1 MINKVNQTAYAL
13 IFKELLEGPLTARD
27 AIEITGLH
35 IQTANNLFKCFK
47 KHKIVYIASWETDS
61 MGRDAFPVYQ
71 IGNKPD
77 KKRRAMTSA
86 ERSARFKAKQ
96 KALALINLTTN
107 TTNTNMG
114 ATPALS
120 K

>member
-13 IFKELLEGPLTARD
+13 IFKELLEGPLTARE

-47 KHKIVYIASWETDS
+47 KHKIVYIASWEPDS
-61 MGRDAFPVYQ
+61 LGRDAFPVYQ

-77 KKRRAMTSA
+77 KKRRAMTST

-96 KALALINLTTN
+96 KALSLINLT
-107 TTNTNMG
+107 TNMG

>member
-13 IFKELLEGPLTARD
+13 IFKELLDGPLTARD

-35 IQTANNLFKCFK
+35 IQTANNLFNCFK

-61 MGRDAFPVYQ
+61 MGRDAFPVYE

-77 KKRRAMTSA
+77 KKRRRMSGA

-96 KALALINLTTN
+96 KALSLINLT
-107 TTNTNMG
+107 TNMG

>member
-13 IFKELLEGPLTARD
+13 IFKELLEGPMTAHE
-27 AIEITGLH
+27 ASELTGLY
-35 IQTANNLFKCFK
+35 IQTTNHLFKCFK

-61 MGRDAFPVYQ
+61 LGRDMIPVYQ

-77 KKRRAMTSA
+77 KKRRALTSA
-86 ERSARFKAKQ
+86 QRSARWKAKQ
-96 KALALINLTTN
+96 KALSIINLT
-107 TTNTNMG
+107 TNMG

>member
-27 AIEITGLH
+27 AIELTGLH

-47 KHKIVYIASWETDS
+47 KHKIVYIASWETDN
-61 MGRDAFPVYQ
+61 MGREVLPVYQ

-77 KKRRAMTSA
+77 KKRRVMTSTQ
-86 ERSARFKAKQ
+86 RSARYKAKQ
-96 KALALINLTTN
+96 AALKLINLTTN
-107 TTNTNMG
+107 PQG
-114 ATPALS
+114 ASA
-120 K
+120 